1 VLRRGIIA
9 KYVAVRS
16 HYGIILPQMGQT
28 RDEALE
34 YIVSE
39 IDEHKIPV
47 QVQVLVVES
56 QNFRSITT
64 VQGTCAVQNRPVRF
78 VNYTISESIKKIMY
92 SHLFTIK
99 ENGNLK

>member
-34 YIVSE
+34 RQERI
-39 IDEHKIPV
+39 
-47 QVQVLVVES
+47 
-56 QNFRSITT
+56 QNKKYFITFTFKKDMST
-64 VQGTCAVQNRPVRF
+64 VTINLP
-78 VNYTISESIKKIMY
+78 TIS
-92 SHLFTIK
+92 
-99 ENGNLK
+99 